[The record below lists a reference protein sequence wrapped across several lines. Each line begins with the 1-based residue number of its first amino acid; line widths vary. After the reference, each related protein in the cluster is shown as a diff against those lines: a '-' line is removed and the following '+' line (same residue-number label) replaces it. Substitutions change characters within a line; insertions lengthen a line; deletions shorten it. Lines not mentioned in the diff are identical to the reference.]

1 MLMYKDGVTRTVAS
15 YEVERFKEA
24 GWVEVK
30 PKEVVVEVS
39 EETES
44 KPKRQRRYE

>member
-15 YEVERFKEA
+15 YEVEKFKDA

-30 PKEVVVEVS
+30 PKDVDVDVS
-39 EETES
+39 KETENKS
-44 KPKRQRRYE
+44 KRRRRYE